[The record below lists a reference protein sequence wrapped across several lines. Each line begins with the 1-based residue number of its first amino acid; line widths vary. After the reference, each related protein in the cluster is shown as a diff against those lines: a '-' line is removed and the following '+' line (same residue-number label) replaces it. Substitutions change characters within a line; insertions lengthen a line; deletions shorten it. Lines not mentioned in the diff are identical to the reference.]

1 MVNEI
6 AKATGVPPEQVGM
19 VLTSLSEMIRAEAEE
34 GPQNEQAEPQSQ
46 EEYEALSPAQQR
58 KLKGM

>member
-1 MVNEI
+1 
-6 AKATGVPPEQVGM
+6 M
-19 VLTSLSEMIRAEAEE
+19 VLTALSDMIRAEAAE

-58 KLKGM
+58 QMKGM

>member
-1 MVNEI
+1 MINEI
-6 AKATGVPPEQVGM
+6 SQATGVPPEQVGM
-19 VLTSLSEMIRAEAEE
+19 VLTALSELIRAEAAE

-58 KLKGM
+58 QMKGM